1 MKQLL
6 LILSFFLISNCENN
20 NSKDFK
26 LKIQSTDKTV
36 KLNDTINIDISSK
49 RGIII
54 DSTKLFLNNKP
65 VDNHVI
71 LDNYILGKQD
81 IRAVVY
87 SDGQSFTLTNSF
99 DIYSESAP
107 KLYKYE
113 IINEFRHDNKA
124 YTQGLE
130 FYDNVLYE
138 STGLNGKSSLRKV
151 NYRTGEVLKSIKID
165 NEYFAEGITVL
176 NDKIYQLTWKNQ
188 IGFIYN
194 TDLEILNTFEYG
206 NSIQGWGLCNDGEY
220 IYKSDGTNKIWLLDK
235 DTLEEISYIEVMT
248 NKSKIKNINELEYIN
263 GKIYANTYQLNRDV
277 VIIINP
283 KNGTVEGVI
292 DFTGI
297 RDLVKKSP
305 DLDVMNGI
313 AYNPKTDRL
322 YVTGKNWDKL
332 FEIQLVENN

>member
-36 KLNDTINIDISSK
+36 KINDTISIDISSK
-49 RGIII
+49 RGTII

-71 LDNYILGKQD
+71 LDNYILGNQD
-81 IRAVVY
+81 IRAIVY

-99 DIYSESAP
+99 DIYSDSAP

-165 NEYFAEGITVL
+165 NEYFAEGITIL

-194 TDLEILNTFEYG
+194 TDLEIMNTFEYG

-235 DTLEEISYIEVMT
+235 ETLEEVRYIEVMT

-332 FEIQLVENN
+332 FEIKLVGNN

>member
-49 RGIII
+49 RGTII
-54 DSTKLFLNNKP
+54 DSTKLFLNNKA

-71 LDNYILGKQD
+71 LDNYILGNQD
-81 IRAVVY
+81 IRAIVY

-99 DIYSESAP
+99 DIYSDSAP

-165 NEYFAEGITVL
+165 NEYFAEGITIL

-194 TDLEILNTFEYG
+194 TDLEIMNTFEYG

-235 DTLEEISYIEVMT
+235 VTLEEISYIEVMT

>member
-49 RGIII
+49 RGTII

-71 LDNYILGKQD
+71 LDNYILGNQD
-81 IRAVVY
+81 IRAIVY

-99 DIYSESAP
+99 DIYSDSTP
-107 KLYKYE
+107 TLYKYE

-165 NEYFAEGITVL
+165 NEYFAEGITIL

-194 TDLEILNTFEYG
+194 TDLEIMNTFEYG

>member
-36 KLNDTINIDISSK
+36 KLNDTINIDISTK

-71 LDNYILGKQD
+71 LDNYILGNQD

-165 NEYFAEGITVL
+165 NEYFAEGITIL

-194 TDLEILNTFEYG
+194 TDLEIMNTFEYG

-235 DTLEEISYIEVMT
+235 ETLEEVSYIEVMT

>member
-49 RGIII
+49 RDAII
-54 DSTKLFLNNKP
+54 DSTKLFLNNKA

-71 LDNYILGKQD
+71 LDNYTLGNQD

-165 NEYFAEGITVL
+165 NEYFAEGITIL

-194 TDLEILNTFEYG
+194 TDLEIMNTFEYG

-263 GKIYANTYQLNRDV
+263 GNIYANTYQLNRDV

>member
-49 RGIII
+49 RGTII
-54 DSTKLFLNNKP
+54 DSTKLFLNNKA

-71 LDNYILGKQD
+71 LDNYILGNQD
-81 IRAVVY
+81 IRAIVY
-87 SDGQSFTLTNSF
+87 SDGQSFTITNSF
-99 DIYSESAP
+99 DIYSDSTP

-113 IINEFRHDNKA
+113 IINEFRHDDKA

-165 NEYFAEGITVL
+165 NEYFAEGITIL

-194 TDLEILNTFEYG
+194 TDLEIMNTFEYG

-332 FEIQLVENN
+332 FEIELVENN

>member
-49 RGIII
+49 RDAII
-54 DSTKLFLNNKP
+54 DSTKLFLNNKA

-71 LDNYILGKQD
+71 LDNYTLGNQD

-165 NEYFAEGITVL
+165 NEYFAEGITIL

-194 TDLEILNTFEYG
+194 TDLEIMNTFQYG
-206 NSIQGWGLCNDGEY
+206 NSIEGWGLCNDGEY

>member
-49 RGIII
+49 RDAII
-54 DSTKLFLNNKP
+54 DSTKLFLNNKA

-71 LDNYILGKQD
+71 LDNYILGNQD
-81 IRAVVY
+81 IRAIVY

-99 DIYSESAP
+99 DIYSDSAP

-165 NEYFAEGITVL
+165 NEYFAEGITIL

-194 TDLEILNTFEYG
+194 TDLEIMNTFEYG

>member
-71 LDNYILGKQD
+71 LDNYILGNQD
-81 IRAVVY
+81 IRAIVY

-99 DIYSESAP
+99 DIYSDSTP
-107 KLYKYE
+107 TLYKYE

-151 NYRTGEVLKSIKID
+151 NYRTGEVLESIKID
-165 NEYFAEGITVL
+165 NEYFAEGITIL

-194 TDLEILNTFEYG
+194 TDLEIMNTFQYG
-206 NSIQGWGLCNDGEY
+206 NSIEGWGLCNDGEY

-332 FEIQLVENN
+332 FEIKLVENN

>member
-20 NSKDFK
+20 NSKNFK
-26 LKIQSTDKTV
+26 LKIQSTDKIV
-36 KLNDTINIDISSK
+36 KINDTISIDISSK
-49 RGIII
+49 RGAII
-54 DSTKLFLNNKP
+54 DSTKLFLNNKA
-65 VDNHVI
+65 VDNYVV
-71 LDNYILGKQD
+71 LDNYLLGNQD
-81 IRAVVY
+81 IRAIVY
-87 SDGQSFTLTNSF
+87 SYGQSFTLTSSF
-99 DIYSESAP
+99 DIYSDSTP
-107 KLYKYE
+107 TLYKYE
-113 IINEFRHDNKA
+113 IINEFRHDDKA

-165 NEYFAEGITVL
+165 NEYFAEGITIL

-194 TDLEILNTFEYG
+194 TDLEIMNTFEYG
-206 NSIQGWGLCNDGEY
+206 NSIQGWGLCNDCEY

-297 RDLVKKSP
+297 RDLVKESP

-332 FEIQLVENN
+332 FEIELIEND

>member
-49 RGIII
+49 RGTII
-54 DSTKLFLNNKP
+54 DSTKLFLNNKA

-71 LDNYILGKQD
+71 LDNYILGNQD
-81 IRAVVY
+81 IRAIVY

-165 NEYFAEGITVL
+165 NEYFAEGITIL

-194 TDLEILNTFEYG
+194 TDLEIMNTFEYG

-235 DTLEEISYIEVMT
+235 VTLEEISYIEVMT

>member
-6 LILSFFLISNCENN
+6 LILSLLLISNCENN
-20 NSKDFK
+20 NSKDFNLNIK
-26 LKIQSTDKTV
+26 SSDKTI
-36 KLNDTINIDISSK
+36 KLNDTIRIEISNKKNIA
-49 RGIII
+49 I
-54 DSTKLFLNNKP
+54 DSTKLFINNKV
-65 VDNHVI
+65 VDNEII
-71 LDNYILGKQD
+71 LNNYILGNQKVKA
-81 IRAVVY
+81 IIY
-87 SDGQSFTLTNSF
+87 SDSESYTLNSSF
-99 DIYSESAP
+99 DIYSNVIP
-107 KLYKYE
+107 TLYKYE
-113 IINEFRHDNKA
+113 IINEFKHDDKA

-130 FYDNVLYE
+130 FYEGVLYE

-194 TDLEILNTFEYG
+194 TNLEYINTFKYG

-235 DTLEEISYIEVMT
+235 DTLEEIRNIEVMT
-248 NKSKIKNINELEYIN
+248 NKSKIKNINELEYIK

-283 KNGTVEGVI
+283 SNGAVEGVI

-297 RDLVKKSP
+297 RDLVKKTP

-313 AYNPKTDRL
+313 AYNPITNKI
-322 YVTGKNWDKL
+322 YVTGKNWNKL
-332 FEIQLVENN
+332 FEIKLVNN

>member
-71 LDNYILGKQD
+71 LDNYILGNQD
-81 IRAVVY
+81 IRAIVY

-99 DIYSESAP
+99 DIYSNSTP
-107 KLYKYE
+107 TLYKYE

-165 NEYFAEGITVL
+165 NEYFAEGITIL

-194 TDLEILNTFEYG
+194 TDLEIMNTFEYG

>member
-36 KLNDTINIDISSK
+36 KLNDTINIEISSK
-49 RGIII
+49 RGAII

-71 LDNYILGKQD
+71 LDNYILGNQD
-81 IRAVVY
+81 IRAIVY

-99 DIYSESAP
+99 DIYSDSTP
-107 KLYKYE
+107 TLYKYE
-113 IINEFRHDNKA
+113 IINEFRHDDKA

-165 NEYFAEGITVL
+165 NEYFAEGITIL

-194 TDLEILNTFEYG
+194 TDLEIMNTFEYG

-283 KNGTVEGVI
+283 KNGIVEGVI

>member
-49 RGIII
+49 RGTII

-71 LDNYILGKQD
+71 LDNYILGNQD
-81 IRAVVY
+81 IRAIVY

-99 DIYSESAP
+99 DIYSDSAP

-165 NEYFAEGITVL
+165 NEYFAEGITIL

-194 TDLEILNTFEYG
+194 TDLEIMNTFEYG

>member
-49 RGIII
+49 RGAII

-71 LDNYILGKQD
+71 LDNYILGNQD
-81 IRAVVY
+81 IRAIVY

-165 NEYFAEGITVL
+165 NEYFAEGITIL

-194 TDLEILNTFEYG
+194 TDLEIMNTFEYG

-235 DTLEEISYIEVMT
+235 VTLEEISYIEVMT

-332 FEIQLVENN
+332 FEIKLVENN